1 MQTMERR
8 TTATRAPKKTEAR
21 ESKPIKEAKETFAI
35 FAPEA
40 QSVEL
45 VGNFTDWEQNPISL
59 KKSKDGT
66 WKAAVNLGAGSYEY
80 RFKVDGQWRNDPDC
94 PRRTTNPYG
103 EENCIRE
110 VA

>member
-1 MQTMERR
+1 MQTMEKR
-8 TTATRAPKKTEAR
+8 TAPRTAAKKNETR
-21 ESKPIKEAKETFAI
+21 ESKENFTL

-45 VGNFTDWEQNPISL
+45 VGNFTNWENNPIPL
-59 KKSKDGT
+59 KKSKDGA
-66 WKAAVNLGAGSYEY
+66 WKTTVTLESGTYEY

-94 PRRTTNPYG
+94 PKRSTNPYG

-110 VA
+110 IA

>member
-1 MQTMERR
+1 MQTMEKR
-8 TTATRAPKKTEAR
+8 TSPRTAAPKRKETK
-21 ESKPIKEAKETFAI
+21 ESKENFAL

-45 VGNFTDWEQNPISL
+45 VGNFTNWENNPVPL

-66 WKAAVNLGAGSYEY
+66 WKATVTLESGTYEY

-94 PRRTTNPYG
+94 PKRSTNPYG

-110 VA
+110 IA

>member
-1 MQTMERR
+1 MQTIEKR
-8 TTATRAPKKTEAR
+8 TATRRTPKKTDT
-21 ESKPIKEAKETFAI
+21 IKETFAL

-45 VGNFTDWEQNPISL
+45 VGSFTDWEENAITL

-66 WKAAVNLGAGSYEY
+66 WKASVSLQPGTYEY

-94 PRRTTNPYG
+94 PKRTTNPYG
-103 EENCIRE
+103 EENCLRE
-110 VA
+110 VG